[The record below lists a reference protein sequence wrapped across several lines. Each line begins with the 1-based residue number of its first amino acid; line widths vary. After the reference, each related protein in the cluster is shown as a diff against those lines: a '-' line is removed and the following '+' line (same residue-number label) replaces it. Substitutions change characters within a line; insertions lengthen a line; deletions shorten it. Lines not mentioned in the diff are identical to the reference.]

1 MRVSLDLTLRLIE
14 TVNATP
20 AGSTALIEV
29 DGPGDLAVVQRW
41 TEATGNT
48 LLTVHPD
55 AVEVLRGRMTDP
67 IAALPEDRRPGYRL
81 WLYTNFHCNLACDYC
96 CVNSSPRA
104 VPRVVSTED
113 TAELVRQA
121 AAAGTRELFI
131 TGGEPFMLIDLDD
144 RLRAALAV
152 LPTTVLTNA
161 MVWQG
166 ERLRRLEALPREG
179 LTFQISLDS
188 ATAELHD
195 RHRGAGSFDRALAGI
210 RLAMDLGFRVRV
222 AATLGP
228 DAGTAEHELV
238 ALFDAL
244 DLEPDQRVVRR
255 IARQGSAND
264 GLTVSRASLLPE
276 VCVTAEGVW
285 WHPVAA
291 ADPAMK
297 VADSWLPFDEV
308 LDAVR
313 DEYRQHRIRGDV
325 LASSFPC
332 A

>member
-1 MRVSLDLTLRLIE
+1 VSLELTLRLIE
-14 TVNATP
+14 SVNATP
-20 AGSTALIEV
+20 AGSTALIDVTGAEQV
-29 DGPGDLAVVQRW
+29 TVAQRW
-41 TEATGNT
+41 AEATGNT
-48 LLTVHPD
+48 ILTVHPG
-55 AVEVLRGRMTDP
+55 AVEVLRGRMSDP

-104 VPRVVSTED
+104 VPRVVSVED
-113 TAELVRQA
+113 TTELVRQA
-121 AAAGTRELFI
+121 VAAGVQELFV
-131 TGGEPFMLIDLDD
+131 TGGEPFMLVDLDE
-144 RLRAALAV
+144 RLLAALPH

-166 ERLRRLEALPREG
+166 ERRRRLERLPREG

-195 RHRGAGSFDRALAGI
+195 RHRGTGSFDKAIAGI
-210 RLAMDLGFRVRV
+210 RLAIDLGFRVRV
-222 AATLGP
+222 AATLGH
-228 DAGTAEHELV
+228 DAGTAEIELID
-238 ALFDAL
+238 LFDSLSL
-244 DLEPDQRVVRR
+244 DPDQRVVRR
-255 IARQGSAND
+255 VAQQGSANE
-264 GLTVSRASLLPE
+264 GLTVSRASLVPE
-276 VCVTAEGVW
+276 ICATADGVW

-291 ADPAMK
+291 ADPSMK
-297 VADSWLPFDEV
+297 VTDSWSPLDEV
-308 LDAVR
+308 IDAVR